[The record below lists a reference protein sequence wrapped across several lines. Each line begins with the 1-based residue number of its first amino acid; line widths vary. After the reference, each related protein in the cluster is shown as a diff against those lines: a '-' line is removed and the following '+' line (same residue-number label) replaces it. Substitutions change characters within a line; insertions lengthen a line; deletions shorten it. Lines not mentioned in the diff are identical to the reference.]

1 MEKLGFTREDLA
13 VFGIDSIEKRE
24 AVVREHLRPRLE
36 AIAYRFAPALS
47 RLAGVELSAVIQVE
61 HEAGPRARAIA
72 SFIRTGGDRIS
83 EPYFSFV
90 VTRGGVHARL
100 VVERQFVNRAAIAA
114 RLSRA
119 ATAIAKEFRDVDL
132 RCYDDWDGY
141 GIPALTSASKAPF
154 WKEVAERLGKAS
166 GSLDIGAGWPEARAV
181 LLSHEDLLPTYR
193 TLLPLYRRIHEGLV
207 VGAAPDD
214 RRRITDAGR
223 VG

>member
-24 AVVREHLRPRLE
+24 TVLREQLRPRLE
-36 AIAYRFAPALS
+36 GIAYRFAPALS
-47 RLAGVELSAVIQVE
+47 RLAGAHLSAVIQME
-61 HEAGPRARAIA
+61 HEAGPQARAVA

-83 EPYFSFV
+83 DPYFSFV

-100 VVERQFVNRAAIAA
+100 VVERQFVDRTAVAVKLAK
-114 RLSRA
+114 A
-119 ATAIAKEFRDVDL
+119 ATALAKDFRDVDL

-154 WKEVAERLGKAS
+154 WKEVAERLGKS
-166 GSLDIGAGWPEARAV
+166 TGSLDIGAGWPEARAV

-193 TLLPLYRRIHEGLV
+193 TLIPLYRRIHENRVRGE
-207 VGAAPDD
+207 APDE
-214 RRRITDAGR
+214 RRRIVDAGR